1 MPIMLR
7 AFPKQHGSRKVR
19 AQTILFLTLLSV
31 PFSFGQKT
39 KFSQENAAAILR
51 TLAVEIGPRPMGS
64 PAEQRALA
72 FAVEKFKEYGC
83 DSAYILPMT
92 VAEGVNTTSGVAV
105 GVKKGTSGRIIVIGG
120 HSDTAGPD
128 VPGANDDGS
137 GTACVIELAR
147 VLAEQQHRSTIYF
160 CCWGGEEQGLRGST
174 YFVNTFPLLD
184 SVALMLQIDMADGA
198 GELQADPDGTTASAP
213 AWLVEA
219 AFRTASNDL
228 KRTDLVYPTTA
239 ATWNLTTG
247 GTTGSDHQA
256 FLDKGIPAID
266 FTSDVNYPIHT
277 PQDSWENF
285 TPAGLQ
291 RSGDLVLALVEKFDG
306 GVPSRSTERYQL
318 LQFGSQLLFV
328 RYEILWAF
336 IAMAAGVAAVAF
348 VIARR
353 KRLVRDASTRIRWS
367 RVKFFCA
374 ALVIQA
380 CVWNSETLVGLLGG
394 YRFPWV
400 NNMAGFTILGLLCG
414 LSGVW
419 IVLQAVHRY
428 RLSDDAYVFV
438 RSSLVSLFILTVL
451 GSYATPEMG
460 AMLAAL
466 LLLLSIAFLVRQPFA
481 KLLLFLVACVL
492 FYKLLFFSEL
502 ELLQR
507 LIAQNHLA
515 MTWQKVLLNLA
526 YVVFFAVLSLP
537 FMHGFA
543 AIYRGSGVDL
553 LGLKKFR
560 TMKGLIATLAA
571 ATLVTFYLLR
581 QPVYGRLWYNDV
593 RVEQRYALGA
603 ETSSVEIRGSEYLRG
618 LRGSIGGRDTLL
630 TGRTNVAPVVVP
642 AGTTVSWCA
651 VAAADSVLPR
661 ATDTLRQLERTIFL
675 RSRFRPYRVEAQ
687 FESGEPFEVASPWA
701 HGAKTPDPTV
711 RETDRRKRF
720 VWFAYPDTMLLIP
733 VTFTLHDTQRVAQE
747 IRVVFDSLAYPVRL
761 QREFTNVSYR
771 TVVTA
776 RDTFGVGAVRRH
788 RTPERP

>member
-1 MPIMLR
+1 M
-7 AFPKQHGSRKVR
+7 R

-31 PFSFGQKT
+31 PFSFGQSA
-39 KFSQENAAAILR
+39 KFSPENAAAILR

-72 FAVEKFKEYGC
+72 FAVGKFKEYGC

-105 GVKKGTSGRIIVIGG
+105 GVKKGTSGRIIIIGG
-120 HSDTAGPD
+120 HLDTAGPD

-147 VLAEQQHRSTIYF
+147 VIGTQQHQSTMYF

-174 YFVNTFPLLD
+174 FFVNTFPLLD

-219 AFRTASNDL
+219 AFRTFSDDL
-228 KRTDLVYPTTA
+228 HRTDLLYPTTA
-239 ATWNLTTG
+239 ATWNLTSG
-247 GTTGSDHQA
+247 GATGSDHQA

-277 PQDSWENF
+277 PQDNWENF
-285 TPAGLQ
+285 TPSGLQ

-318 LQFGSQLLFV
+318 LQFGSQLIFL
-328 RYEILWAF
+328 RYEVLWAF
-336 IAMAAGVAAVAF
+336 IAMAIGVAVVAF
-348 VIARR
+348 VVARR
-353 KRLVRDASTRIRWS
+353 KRLMRDASARIRWS
-367 RVKFFCA
+367 RVKIFCA

-400 NNMAGFTILGLLCG
+400 NNTAGFTILGLLCG
-414 LSGVW
+414 LVGVW

-428 RLSDDAYVFV
+428 RLSEDTYIFV
-438 RSSLVSLFILTVL
+438 RSSLVSLLILTVL

-466 LLLLSIAFLVRQPFA
+466 LLLLSIAFLLRQPFA

-502 ELLQR
+502 ELIQR
-507 LIAQNHLA
+507 LIALNHLA
-515 MTWQKVLLNLA
+515 KTWQKVLLNLA
-526 YVVFFAVLSLP
+526 YVVLFAALSLP

-560 TMKGLIATLAA
+560 TTKGLIATLAA
-571 ATLVTFYLLR
+571 ATLVTLYLLR

-593 RVEQRYALGA
+593 RVEERYTLGA
-603 ETSSVEIRGSEYLRG
+603 ETSVVEMRGSEYLRG

-630 TGRTNVAPVVVP
+630 TEKTNVAPVAVP
-642 AGTTVSWCA
+642 AGTIVSWCD
-651 VAAADSVLPR
+651 VAATDSLLPQV
-661 ATDTLRQLERTIFL
+661 TDTLRQLERTIIL
-675 RSRFRPYRVEAQ
+675 RSRFRPYRVEAK
-687 FESGEPFEVASPWA
+687 FESEQAFEIASPWA
-701 HGAKTPDPTV
+701 HGAKTPDPTE

-720 VWFAYPDTMLLIP
+720 VWFAYPDTMLVIP

-747 IRVVFDSLAYPVRL
+747 VRVLFDSLSYPIRL
-761 QREFTNVSYR
+761 EREFTNVSYR
-771 TVVTA
+771 TIVTEK
-776 RDTFGVGAVRRH
+776 DTFGVGGVRQQSASA
-788 RTPERP
+788 RP